1 MAIPLLP
8 GRASRALLILCIAP
22 HVCSQGEVFCH
33 RYYLKH
39 LCDEQRH
46 AGWPLADHIQLLQAS
61 ERLAQHWAG
70 LCWMH

>member
-1 MAIPLLP
+1 
-8 GRASRALLILCIAP
+8 
-22 HVCSQGEVFCH
+22 VFCH